1 MINMKNREQNLTQA
15 GTILLLSSIIVKL
28 IGALF
33 KIPLSSDYA
42 LGDLGFGYFSAVYDL
57 YTPIYTLAL
66 SGFPVAISKITADA
80 ITSGNSESQAKIHFS
95 SLRLVSLIGVIV
107 TFLFCGLAI
116 PMVLTQSGDKN
127 AFYCIIAIAPSVLI
141 CSIVSVYRGYFE
153 GRKNMIFPAV
163 SNVIEALG
171 KLCLGLLAAIVTVK
185 LTNNLALGAA
195 AALFGITLGTVAS
208 LIYLKINFKRNN
220 QFALVSADERK
231 YDKNMRGKLLG
242 VIIPVAVASLSMAV
256 VGLIDSVTLRPLL
269 ESILQDENRF
279 AEVLLKGTSYTNI
292 NIGEIPTL
300 IYGIKS
306 KAHTIFHLAPTFT
319 MAFGI
324 GAVPMVSQYF
334 AQKDKANIKKNVEA
348 SLKFSSILA
357 MPIAVG
363 CFSLSFG
370 IMSLLYGDASAELG
384 GKILQIYSVASL
396 FAGLT
401 IPTTALLQGI
411 SRQRE
416 ALVSICVGIAVKMI
430 LNFVLVSVPS
440 LNVFGAVVAS
450 VCCFAVTFV
459 LNMVFL
465 IKGLGFVPNIFGT
478 LLKPFIAAVACGLTA
493 FLIANNSSSKVI
505 ILVAIVCAGVVY
517 VGVLLALKAVTLED
531 GKELFKI

>member
-1 MINMKNREQNLTQA
+1 MKRKEQNLTQA
-15 GTILLLSSIIVKL
+15 GTILLLSAVIVKL

-141 CSIVSVYRGYFE
+141 CSVVSVYRGYFE
-153 GRKNMIFPAV
+153 GRKNMIFPAI

-171 KLCLGLLAAIVTVK
+171 KLCLGLLTAIVTVK

-220 QFALVSADERK
+220 QFALISADERK

-292 NIGEIPTL
+292 NIDEIPTL

-334 AQKDKANIKKNVEA
+334 AQKDKSNIKKNVETC
-348 SLKFSSILA
+348 LKFSSLLA

-370 IMSLLYGDASAELG
+370 IMNLLYGDASAELG

-416 ALVSICVGIAVKMI
+416 ALFSIFSGIVVKLA
-430 LNFVLVSVPS
+430 LNFILVPIPT
-440 LNVFGAVVAS
+440 LNVFGAVIAS
-450 VCCFAVTFV
+450 VCCFAVTFL

-465 IKGLGFVPNIFGT
+465 IKGLGFVPNFGT
-478 LLKPFIAAVACGLTA
+478 LLKPFFAA
-493 FLIANNSSSKVI
+493 FLCGVTAYLIADVSASNITNV
-505 ILVAIVCAGVVY
+505 LAIGAAGVVY
-517 VGVLLALKAVTLED
+517 AAGLLLLRVVTPEDFRELLKL
-531 GKELFKI
+531 

>member
-1 MINMKNREQNLTQA
+1 MIIMKNKEQNLTQA

-80 ITSGNSESQAKIHFS
+80 IAKGDLESQGKIHFS
-95 SLRLVSLIGVIV
+95 ALRLVSLIGIIV
-107 TFLFCGLAI
+107 TFLFYGLAI
-116 PMVLTQSGDKN
+116 PMVLAQSGDKN
-127 AFYCIIAIAPSVLI
+127 AFFGVIAIAPSVLI

-171 KLCLGLLAAIVTVK
+171 KLCLGLLAAIITVR

-195 AALFGITLGTVAS
+195 AALFGITLGTVAA
-208 LIYLKINFKRNN
+208 LIYLKIKFGRVN
-220 QFALVSADERK
+220 QNLSTDCK
-231 YDKNMRGKLLG
+231 YDKNMKSRLLKI
-242 VIIPVAVASLSMAV
+242 IIPVAVASLSMSI

-269 ESILQDENRF
+269 GGLLQSNGQFNEL
-279 AEVLLKGTSYTNI
+279 LLKGTSYTNV
-292 NIGEIPTL
+292 NAGEIPTL

-324 GAVPMVSQYF
+324 GAVPMVSEYF
-334 AQKDKANIKKNVEA
+334 AQKDKVNIKKNVEA

-357 MPIAVG
+357 MPVAVG

-384 GKILQIYSVASL
+384 GRILQIYSVASL

-416 ALVSICVGIAVKMI
+416 ALVSICVGIAVKLI
-430 LNFVLVSVPS
+430 LNFVLVSIPEI
-440 LNVFGAVVAS
+440 NVFGAVVAT
-450 VCCFAVTFV
+450 VCCFAVTFI

-465 IKGLGFVPNIFGT
+465 IKGLGFVPDIFGT
-478 LLKPFIAAVACGLTA
+478 LLKPFIAAVTCGLTA
-493 FLIANNSSSKVI
+493 FLIANNSSSKAI
-505 ILVAIVCAGVVY
+505 ILLAIASAGVVY
-517 VGVLLALKAVTLED
+517 AGMLLALKAVTLED

>member
-80 ITSGNSESQAKIHFS
+80 IAKGDLESQGKIHFS
-95 SLRLVSLIGVIV
+95 ALRLVSLIGIIV

-127 AFYCIIAIAPSVLI
+127 AFFGVIAIAPSVLI
-141 CSIVSVYRGYFE
+141 CSVVSVYRGYFE
-153 GRKNMIFPAV
+153 GRKNMVFPAV

-171 KLCLGLLAAIVTVK
+171 KLCLGLLAAIITVR
-185 LTNNLALGAA
+185 LTSNLALGAA

-208 LIYLKINFKRNN
+208 LIYLKIKFSRHN
-220 QFALVSADERK
+220 QTISTDCK
-231 YDKNMRGKLLG
+231 YDKNMKSRLLKI
-242 VIIPVAVASLSMAV
+242 IIPVAVASLSMAI

-269 ESILQDENRF
+269 KTLLQSNSQFGE
-279 AEVLLKGTSYTNI
+279 LLLAGTSYTNV
-292 NIGEIPTL
+292 NLREIPTL

>member
-1 MINMKNREQNLTQA
+1 MKIMKNKEQNLTQA

-80 ITSGNSESQAKIHFS
+80 IAKGDLEGQGKIHFS
-95 SLRLVSLIGVIV
+95 ALRLVSLIGVIV

-116 PMVLTQSGDKN
+116 PMVLTQSSN
-127 AFYCIIAIAPSVLI
+127 NSAFYGIIAIAPSVLI
-141 CSIVSVYRGYFE
+141 CSVVSVYRGYFE

-171 KLCLGLLAAIVTVK
+171 KLCLGLLAAIITVK

-208 LIYLKINFKRNN
+208 LIYLKIKFSRDN
-220 QFALVSADERK
+220 QFVVPDCKK
-231 YDKNMRGKLLG
+231 YDENMKSRLLKI
-242 VIIPVAVASLSMAV
+242 IIPVAVASLSMAI

-269 ESILQDENRF
+269 KALLQSDSRF
-279 AEVLLKGTSYTNI
+279 YELLLTGTSYTNV
-292 NIGEIPTL
+292 NLSEIPTL

-334 AQKDKANIKKNVEA
+334 AQKDRVNIKKNVEA

-370 IMSLLYGDASAELG
+370 IMNLLYGGASAELG
-384 GKILQIYSVASL
+384 GRILQIYSVASL

-411 SRQRE
+411 SRQSQ
-416 ALVSICVGIAVKMI
+416 ALISISVGIAVKLI
-430 LNFVLVSVPS
+430 LNFVLVSVPT
-440 LNVFGAVVAS
+440 LNVFGAVIAS

-465 IKGLGFVPNIFGT
+465 IKGLGFVPNMFVT

-493 FLIANNSSSKVI
+493 FLIANNSSSKLI
-505 ILVAIVCAGVVY
+505 ILLAIVCAGVVY
-517 VGVLLALKAVTLED
+517 LGLLLVLKAVTMDD

>member
-1 MINMKNREQNLTQA
+1 MKVMKNKEQNLTQA

-80 ITSGNSESQAKIHFS
+80 IAKGDLESQGKIHFS
-95 SLRLVSLIGVIV
+95 TLRLVSLIGIIV
-107 TFLFCGLAI
+107 TFIFCGLAI
-116 PMVLTQSGDKN
+116 PMVLAQSGDKN
-127 AFYCIIAIAPSVLI
+127 GFIGVIAIAPSVLI

-163 SNVIEALG
+163 SNIIEALG
-171 KLCLGLLAAIVTVK
+171 KLCLGLLSAIITVR

-208 LIYLKINFKRNN
+208 LIYLKFKFNKNN
-220 QFALVSADERK
+220 KILSSDCKK
-231 YDKNMRGKLLG
+231 YDKNMKGQLLKI
-242 VIIPVAVASLSMAV
+242 IIPVSVASLSMAI

-269 ESILQDENRF
+269 KALLQSDSRF
-279 AEVLLKGTSYTNI
+279 YELLLSDTSYTNVK
-292 NIGEIPTL
+292 IGEIPTL

-324 GAVPMVSQYF
+324 GAVPMVSEYF
-334 AQKDKANIKKNVEA
+334 TQGDKANIKKNVEA
-348 SLKFSSILA
+348 SLKFSSVLA

-370 IMSLLYGDASAELG
+370 IMNLLYGDTSALLG

-416 ALVSICVGIAVKMI
+416 ALVSICVGIAVKLI
-430 LNFVLVSVPS
+430 LNFVLVGIPT
-440 LNVFGAVVAS
+440 LNVLGAVIAS
-450 VCCFAVTFV
+450 VCCFAVTFI

-465 IKGLGFVPNIFGT
+465 IKGLGFAPNIFAT
-478 LLKPFIAAVACGLTA
+478 LLKPFIAAMACGLTA
-493 FLIANNSSSKVI
+493 FLIADNSSSKLI
-505 ILVAIVCAGVVY
+505 IALAIVCAGVVY
-517 VGVLLALKAVTLED
+517 VGLLLFFKVVTVED